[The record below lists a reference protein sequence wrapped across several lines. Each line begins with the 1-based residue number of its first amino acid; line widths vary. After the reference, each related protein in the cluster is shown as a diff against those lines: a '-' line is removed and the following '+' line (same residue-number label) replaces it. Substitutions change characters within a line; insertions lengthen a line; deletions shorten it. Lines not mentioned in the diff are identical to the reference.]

1 MAVESINLTWLDLP
15 PKGESR
21 KKKKKDTTGL
31 WFFFFRIGF
40 CSTTRTSDF
49 PLRLYIPMPESA
61 PHSALAL
68 YKPTKAT
75 LPLPIATAVQGGKRE
90 LRNGRRLRSWRP
102 GRASYCT
109 RGRGNFGNR
118 KSAVY

>member
-1 MAVESINLTWLDLP
+1 MVVESINLTWLDLP

-40 CSTTRTSDF
+40 YSTTRTS
-49 PLRLYIPMPESA
+49 LYIYIPRERSN
-61 PHSALAL
+61 SALAL

-75 LPLPIATAVQGGKRE
+75 LPLPIATAVTGLLHPSAA
-90 LRNGRRLRSWRP
+90 LRP
-102 GRASYCT
+102 
-109 RGRGNFGNR
+109 
-118 KSAVY
+118 